1 MEDYMVVGKFG
12 GIQLEIDDEQVSKL
26 VKIFVK
32 EMVSASLDMYSDE
45 DTMNKILETTM
56 ALSRKMYEEIE
67 KMNNVVDD
75 TKSTT
80 LS

>member
-1 MEDYMVVGKFG
+1 MLIGKIG
-12 GIQLEIDDEQVSKL
+12 GIPLELEDEQVNKL
-26 VKIFVK
+26 VKMFVK
-32 EMVSASLDMYSDE
+32 ELVSASLDMYSDA

-56 ALSRKMYEEIE
+56 AMSQKMYEAIE
-67 KMNNVVDD
+67 EMNNEVDD

>member
-1 MEDYMVVGKFG
+1 MVIGKIG
-12 GIQLEIDDEQVSKL
+12 GIPLELNDEQVNKL
-26 VKIFVK
+26 VKMFVK
-32 EMVSASLDMYSDE
+32 ELIAASLDMYSDE
-45 DTMNKILETTM
+45 ATMNKILETTM
-56 ALSRKMYEEIE
+56 KMSQKMYETIE